1 MKLLIVGGNGMVGG
15 HAALRFTAKGHAVT
29 IAARTPPMAGTPLG
43 ALPFVRIDYIADV
56 ATAPLAGYDAMIFA
70 AGQDVRHVPAGENA
84 DQHWQRANAEA
95 APRFFAA
102 AKAAGIKQAVL
113 IGSFYPQAAPELVAT
128 SAYVAGRLAA
138 DEGVRALAD
147 ASFHVTVL
155 NAPFIIGY
163 VPGLV
168 VPSAQAM
175 ARWALGQLPL
185 PRTAPPGGV
194 NVISCDTL
202 TDAMEGA
209 LIGGGSSYQKN
220 GRAYLIGDENRTF
233 QDYLG
238 LFFRAAGDECPLDVV
253 DEPHKLVPDSAILR
267 GRGSTIYYDANPAEV
282 ALLGYRRHDIA
293 RTVGLI
299 VNAVKE
305 TL

>member
-209 LIGGGSSYQKN
+209 LARGAN
-220 GRAYLIGDENRTF
+220 GHAYLIGDENLTF

-238 LFFRAAGDECPLDVV
+238 LFFRAAGDERPLEIV

-267 GRGSTIYYDANPAEV
+267 GRGQTIYYDADPAEV
-282 ALLGYRRHDIA
+282 ALLGYRRNDIP
-293 RTVGLI
+293 RTIELI
-299 VNAVKE
+299 VNAVRE
-305 TL
+305 SL